1 VYAAHFGGREKH
13 VFGFFFFEK
22 MGYCCLIA
30 QVEFA
35 AASENEMV
43 VPPFFEGA
51 QQCGADHSVVTGYV
65 NA

>member
-1 VYAAHFGGREKH
+1 
-13 VFGFFFFEK
+13 

-35 AASENEMV
+35 AASENELV
-43 VPPFFEGA
+43 VPPFFEGTH
-51 QQCGADHSVVTGYV
+51 QCGADHSVVTGYV